1 MNETEIRERLRKA
14 VGEAEYPPSLAN
26 RIQVRLT
33 SPARIERSRTPRM
46 LALVAAVLTVLIV
59 AALVYVGRS
68 QNSRQV
74 PGVGATPSASP
85 AASPSPTPSPT
96 PQRASP
102 AGLWPR
108 ATNLAYDSTR
118 GQVILFGGT
127 GADVTNDTWTWDGKN
142 WTQRTPAS
150 NPSARLGAA
159 IVDDPDHHVV
169 LLFGGRSSNGDY
181 KGDTWQWDGSDWKQ
195 LQPAHS
201 PTPRAAAAITYDPVH
216 HFAILFSGEPGLTS
230 DTWTWNG
237 SDWAQRIPV
246 TAPPPGRRYGM
257 LAFDAARG
265 NTVLFG
271 GFDGVNDT
279 WTWDGNTWTQ
289 RQPTNTPTT
298 PLEATPAP
306 HQMVY
311 DPVNKVVVMV
321 NLLIHGGVTANSTME
336 TWTWNGTTWTRLTP
350 ANSPSIR
357 ANYGLA
363 YDAARGVTILAGGWQ
378 IGSAEANST
387 WAWDGLNWS
396 MVG

>member
-14 VGEAEYPPSLAN
+14 IGEAEYPPSLAN

-33 SPARIERSRTPRM
+33 SPARIERSRAPRM

-68 QNSRQV
+68 QNSRQPV

-118 GQVILFGGT
+118 GQVILFGGS
-127 GADVTNDTWTWDGKN
+127 GADVTNDTWTWDGKS

-150 NPSARLGAA
+150 NPTKRKGAA
-159 IVDDPDHHVV
+159 LVDDPDRHVV
-169 LLFGGRSSNGDY
+169 LLFGGDNSGIYR
-181 KGDTWQWDGSDWKQ
+181 GDTWQWDGSNWTQ

-201 PTPRAAAAITYDPVH
+201 PSPRTGAAVTYDTVNH
-216 HFAILFSGEPGLTS
+216 VVILFGGDPAGSE
-230 DTWTWNG
+230 TWTWNG
-237 SDWAQRIPV
+237 TDWSQKTPAKF
-246 TAPPPGRRYGM
+246 PPPRQYAM

-265 NTVLFG
+265 NAVLFG
-271 GFDGVNDT
+271 GFDGIDDT
-279 WTWDGNTWTQ
+279 WTWDGKSWTQ
-289 RQPTNTPTT
+289 RQPANTP
-298 PLEATPAP
+298 PAAHEATPAP
-306 HQMVY
+306 HQMAY
-311 DPVNKVVVMV
+311 DPIRKVVVMV
-321 NLLIHGGVTANSTME
+321 NLTSHGPLTADSTMD
-336 TWTWNGTTWTRLTP
+336 TWTWDGTTWMRLTP
-350 ANSPSIR
+350 ANTPSVR

-363 YDAARGVTILAGGWQ
+363 FDAARGVTILAGGWQ

-387 WAWDGLNWS
+387 WAWDGVNWS